1 MRPMP
6 DGGIAW
12 DRWKSWWKTPKWEWI
27 NRLRT
32 FQLCNSINIYRLIYI
47 YIYILYVFYNIYSII
62 CCELLPYVTISGLW
76 IQNTVNCELL
86 AEHQKWI
93 RLTHDWTC
101 LVFSRFLCLKD
112 VSRDIQA
119 QSLECWCMAGTCCS
133 HGTRLSTHLAPTR
146 IFPTE
151 LLKCNQ

>member
-32 FQLCNSINIYRLIYI
+32 FQLCNSINIIIYI
-47 YIYILYVFYNIYSII
+47 YMYFIIYIIHII
-62 CCELLPYVTISGLW
+62 CSEWLPYVTISGLW

-86 AEHQKWI
+86 TEHQKWI
-93 RLTHDWTC
+93 QDTQQDL
-101 LVFSRFLCLKD
+101 FGFLQVLMPHRKM
-112 VSRDIQA
+112 SRDIQA
-119 QSLECWCMAGTCCS
+119 QSLEC
-133 HGTRLSTHLAPTR
+133 
-146 IFPTE
+146 
-151 LLKCNQ
+151 